1 VKNAHTTIYNRTGQ
15 EIPPAFDVTGIT
27 AIFPSVR
34 AVIVSHVYANPAS
47 RGKLHALVGQG
58 AAVAVAVP
66 ARWTPPGSSES
77 IETPFAED
85 NGVRIVPI
93 PTSGREPGG
102 APAAWRSGALRR
114 LLTDFRPDV
123 VQVEEEPTTRVAA
136 GVTRLA
142 RQLKIPALAFSAD
155 SLRRTFPLLP
165 RLRRGRTLTRASGVV
180 GGNAVATELVRREFP
195 ALVAQSIPQ
204 LGLPVPRALA
214 VEPHDPLAI
223 GFVGRLVPER
233 GLDVLLKACVR
244 LYGAWTLTVAGT
256 GPEQEELE
264 ALAERLGI
272 ASRVT
277 WLGGVPRAELAT
289 LWPRLDCLVVP
300 SRTTAEWVETYPTQA
315 LEAMGHGVTVVASD
329 SGALPESVGKAG
341 LIFGDGHP
349 DGLTEALARLMED
362 EALRERLAAEGRRRV
377 IAEYVDDAIARK
389 TLAFWRTVRD
399 GARAS

>member
-1 VKNAHTTIYNRTGQ
+1 MVER
-15 EIPPAFDVTGIT
+15 
-27 AIFPSVR
+27 SR
-34 AVIVSHVYANPAS
+34 A
-47 RGKLHALVGQG
+47 
-58 AAVAVAVP
+58 
-66 ARWTPPGSSES
+66 
-77 IETPFAED
+77 
-85 NGVRIVPI
+85 
-93 PTSGREPGG
+93 
-102 APAAWRSGALRR
+102 
-114 LLTDFRPDV
+114 
-123 VQVEEEPTTRVAA
+123 
-136 GVTRLA
+136 
-142 RQLKIPALAFSAD
+142 
-155 SLRRTFPLLP
+155 
-165 RLRRGRTLTRASGVV
+165 ASGVV
-180 GGNAVATELVRREFP
+180 GGNAVATELVRSEFP
-195 ALVAQSIPQ
+195 ALAAQSIPQ

-300 SRTTAEWVETYPTQA
+300 SRTTATWVETYPTQA

-341 LIFGDGHP
+341 LVFARRAPRRTDGSADAA
-349 DGLTEALARLMED
+349 DGGRG
-362 EALRERLAAEGRRRV
+362 AAGAAGGRRPPPGDCG
-377 IAEYVDDAIARK
+377 IC
-389 TLAFWRTVRD
+389 
-399 GARAS
+399 G